1 MKIFAS
7 GKTSVYMVGGGGVG
21 LSHPCDSHVYL
32 IENGGE
38 AALIDAGSGID
49 PRQMRERI
57 VEDGIEL
64 RRIKTIILTH
74 SHWDHGRGAA
84 WWVAETGARL
94 AVHKLGVPTL
104 EHELWPNSHVERH
117 GAVSRAVTV
126 DQPLDD
132 GDEIRVGAIV
142 LKVIHTPGH
151 SDDSI
156 SLYAQLDEHAILFGG
171 DTCFAEGGHG
181 TVNADTDFRAY
192 RASVR
197 RLDALKVDVLF
208 PGHKHFVLSRAFAH
222 ISLLERKMSGN
233 WTDVATSRVPFF
245 PTWWLEHDPSL
256 YEDARQAT

>member
-1 MKIFAS
+1 MKIFVS

-21 LSHPCDSHVYL
+21 LSHPCDSHVYV

-38 AALIDAGSGID
+38 AALIDAGSGIA
-49 PRQMRERI
+49 PQQIRERVI
-57 VEDGIEL
+57 QDGIAL
-64 RRIKTIILTH
+64 SSIKTIVLTH

-94 AVHKLGVPTL
+94 AVHRLGVPTL
-104 EHELWPNSHVERH
+104 EETLWPASHVERH
-117 GAVSRAVTV
+117 GAASRPVPV
-126 DQPLDD
+126 QLPLED
-132 GDEIRVGAIV
+132 GDEIRVGDLV
-142 LKVIHTPGH
+142 LTVIHTPGH

-156 SLYAQLDEHAILFGG
+156 SLHAQAGGQSILFGG

-197 RLDALKVDVLF
+197 RLDAMKIDVLF

-222 ISLLERKMSGN
+222 ISLLERKMSGG
-233 WTDVATSRVPFF
+233 WTDVVASRVPFF

-256 YEDARQAT
+256 YDDARNPV

>member
-1 MKIFAS
+1 MKIFVS
-7 GKTSVYMVGGGGVG
+7 GHTTVYMVGGGGVG
-21 LSHPCDSHVYL
+21 LSHPCDSHIYV

-38 AALIDAGSGID
+38 AALIDAGSGIQPQQIRD
-49 PRQMRERI
+49 RI
-57 VEDGIEL
+57 IDDGIAL
-64 RRIKTIILTH
+64 SSIKTIILTH

-84 WWVAETGARL
+84 WWVAETGAQL
-94 AVHKLGVPTL
+94 AVHRLGVKTL
-104 EHELWPNSHVERH
+104 EETRWPNSHVERH
-117 GAVSRAVTV
+117 GATSQTVRVS
-126 DQPLDD
+126 QPLED
-132 GDEIRVGAIV
+132 GDVIHVGDV
-142 LKVIHTPGH
+142 QLTVIHTPGH

-156 SLYAQLDEHAILFGG
+156 SLYAKLDGRTVLFGG

-233 WTDVATSRVPFF
+233 WTDVVTSRVPFF

-256 YEDARQAT
+256 YADAQETV